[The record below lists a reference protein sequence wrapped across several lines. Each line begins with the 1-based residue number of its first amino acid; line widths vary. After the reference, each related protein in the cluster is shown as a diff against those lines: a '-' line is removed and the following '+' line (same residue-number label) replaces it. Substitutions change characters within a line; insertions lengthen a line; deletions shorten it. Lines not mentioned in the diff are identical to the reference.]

1 MVAISGKHCVLDVSG
16 KAIKRLQAA
25 RLYPIAI
32 FVKLR
37 DIGLL
42 VEKKMTVEQAR
53 RAFEKACRVENEFIE
68 YFTAVVEG
76 DNMEVIKKQVRQV
89 IHNQTATNTI
99 WVPSNE
105 GF

>member
-16 KAIKRLQAA
+16 KAIKRLRAA

-53 RAFEKACRVENEFIE
+53 RAFEKAEQSLA
-68 YFTAVVEG
+68 TASVKSAG
-76 DNMEVIKKQVRQV
+76 GGSGSHSGSHHSGISPRSD
-89 IHNQTATNTI
+89 H
-99 WVPSNE
+99 
-105 GF
+105 